1 MEEHKSREDFENVEN
16 ERPTETPVAPIAT
29 NPQPPSGPS
38 PRLVLMTL
46 FAFSLL
52 GVMLGPAIFQIIA
65 TLSGWDT
72 NLLTG
77 GLPPDASAG
86 QRAQLRLLL
95 GLSHF
100 TTFITTG
107 FITIWLFYRGSS
119 ASNPHWADYLGAR
132 KLPEGR
138 ILGSAILLML
148 VSLPLVM
155 LFYNINKALPMPES
169 FRLMEAQ
176 TNEALKSLLKMD
188 SPAEFAA
195 NLFIIA
201 FLPALGEELI
211 FRGIVQKQM
220 LRLIRNPW
228 IGLVVTAVIFSFI
241 HFQFEGFLP
250 RCLLGFLLG
259 WLYWATGN
267 FWIPVAAHFF
277 NNGIQV
283 FAQYLYGQKISTIDL
298 EQDIQTPWYLGL
310 LSAVLVAAL
319 AFRIWKDVSQGSA
332 DGGPL

>member
-1 MEEHKSREDFENVEN
+1 MEKDRTVEGFENTENNQAVETVPG
-16 ERPTETPVAPIAT
+16 RIAAAPA
-29 NPQPPSGPS
+29 PPLGPS

-52 GVMLGPAIFQIIA
+52 GVVLGPAIYQIIA
-65 TLSGWDT
+65 VFSGWSTD
-72 NLLTG
+72 LLTG
-77 GLPPDASAG
+77 GLSADASSAD
-86 QRAQLRLLL
+86 RWQLRFLL

-100 TTFITTG
+100 TTFVATG
-107 FITIWLFYRGSS
+107 SVTVWLFYRGIGASS
-119 ASNPHWADYLGAR
+119 PHWADYLGAR
-132 KLPEGR
+132 RLPEGR
-138 ILGSAILLML
+138 AFGMAILLML
-148 VSLPLVM
+148 VSLPLV
-155 LFYNINKALPMPES
+155 LWLYNLNKALPMPES

-188 SPAEFAA
+188 SPAEFVA
-195 NLFIIA
+195 NMFIIA

-228 IGLVVTAVIFSFI
+228 VGLAVTAVIFSFI
-241 HFQFEGFLP
+241 HFQFEGFLS

-259 WLYWATGN
+259 WLYWVSGN

-298 EQDIQTPWYLGL
+298 EQDVQVPWFFGVS
-310 LSAVLVAAL
+310 SAVMVVAVGYA
-319 AFRIWKDVSQGSA
+319 IWKHTETRKHSES
-332 DGGPL
+332 